1 MKKSPNYIKK
11 TLDEARTEL
20 LKDKKLQLS
29 RQLYVQKLKEIF
41 SKQII
46 DLKDELKTKLSSTG
60 TDKSIAVTSS
70 DKTTSSSSSKKSP
83 KSKQNIIFL
92 NNEILDQKQNEID
105 EANDELFYTN
115 QNIIELKDE
124 IQDEKNKKIIELIE
138 EVDEIINLTDEV
150 AETVT
155 ASSENTNEEI
165 SPSQY
170 PSSEIE
176 NTSSYAES
184 VNEDDD
190 LLESN
195 DGETTIITEEKDEDE
210 FTSIPDELD
219 VENKST
225 PEEEPAPEF
234 SSVKEDVVVEN
245 ENTLPAD
252 QTSNNEKV
260 QQDKEHVTMF
270 SNEQIDYLSSKINDL
285 DLSSSELTEKLDELL
300 DQKNIFSEKFNDELD
315 IKLTE
320 ALNRSE
326 ENLEG
331 KINNINDTYHQE
343 FQKYEDEANKNF
355 ANLEDQIGQI
365 NSQLDKISDLQDYN
379 LKIENSLNNLN
390 NKIEETLEKIY
401 LYKNETTEKFDE
413 INQKINNM
421 EPDLINKIV
430 EKERNKSE
438 SEKLQDKFDQMSKIM
453 DMQNMRMLQMY
464 HSSELQHSH
473 SILQKNMETKHS
485 KSENKVNTE
494 ILSDEL
500 KKEVFPK
507 IQKEMD
513 KQFNLLK
520 EQLSEYEIKSVLDK
534 IGSTDL
540 NKEFKKPTKKF
551 NNFFDAKKYVKNSI
565 SKKSRDWIKNNDVA
579 IDEIAKKLL
588 DK

>member
-11 TLDEARTEL
+11 TLDEVKAEL

-29 RQLYVQKLKEIF
+29 RQLYVQKLKELF

-46 DLKDELKTKLSSTG
+46 DLKDGLQTKLSSTG
-60 TDKSIAVTSS
+60 TDKSVAITSS
-70 DKTTSSSSSKKSP
+70 ENTSVKNTTKQSGKSNQ
-83 KSKQNIIFL
+83 KVIFL
-92 NNEILDQKQNEID
+92 NNEVLDQYTNDVD
-105 EANDELFYTN
+105 EANNELFYTN
-115 QNIIELKDE
+115 ENIIELKDE
-124 IQDEKNKKIIELIE
+124 IQDDKNQKIIELIE
-138 EVDEIINLTDEV
+138 EVDEIINLTEEV
-150 AETVT
+150 ADTVA
-155 ASSENTNEEI
+155 ASSENVTEEI
-165 SPSQY
+165 TPSFH
-170 PSSEIE
+170 SSTEIE
-176 NTSSYAES
+176 NTSVYER
-184 VNEDDD
+184 EDEQSQSE
-190 LLESN
+190 L
-195 DGETTIITEEKDEDE
+195 ETTPTYSEIEEQEEIQSQSELGIETESDQEAPSTFEEAPETEYPVSFEKPASNENLSRLENVNNENVEQNKIIT
-210 FTSIPDELD
+210 SGL
-219 VENKST
+219 
-225 PEEEPAPEF
+225 
-234 SSVKEDVVVEN
+234 
-245 ENTLPAD
+245 
-252 QTSNNEKV
+252 
-260 QQDKEHVTMF
+260 
-270 SNEQIDYLSSKINDL
+270 SNEQIDYISSKINDL
-285 DLSSSELTEKLDELL
+285 DLTSSELTEKLDELL
-300 DQKNIFSEKFNDELD
+300 NKKNILSEKFNDELD

-331 KINNINDTYHQE
+331 KINSINETYHQE
-343 FQKYEDEANKNF
+343 FSKYEDETNKNF
-355 ANLEDQIGQI
+355 ANLEDQIGQL
-365 NSQLDKISDLQDYN
+365 NEQLDKISDLQDYN

-390 NKIEETLEKIY
+390 NKIEETLEKIS
-401 LYKNETTEKFDE
+401 LYKNETTEKFNE
-413 INQKINNM
+413 INQKIENM

-438 SEKLQDKFDQMSKIM
+438 SQKLQDKFDQMSKIM

-473 SILQKNMETKHS
+473 SILQKNMETKNS
-485 KSENKVNTE
+485 RSENKMNTE
-494 ILSDEL
+494 IFTDEL

-551 NNFFDAKKYVKNSI
+551 ANFFDAKKYVKNSI
-565 SKKSRDWIKNNDVA
+565 SKKSRDWIKNNDLA